1 MKTLQPTGVLEGET
15 SPYKHKT
22 FTKTAELAD
31 TADYS
36 CKGRKGKVVSVA
48 ATFKTLTFFI
58 IIIPGYFWIIV
69 KEMVIQ
75 ANTSAD
81 SRWDDGWK
89 MEAFTELWPE
99 VTKFL

>member
-48 ATFKTLTFFI
+48 DHLQNPDILYNYHTRL
-58 IIIPGYFWIIV
+58 
-69 KEMVIQ
+69 
-75 ANTSAD
+75 
-81 SRWDDGWK
+81 
-89 MEAFTELWPE
+89 
-99 VTKFL
+99 FLNYR